1 MAALCHPWINLAAGK
16 LAALA
21 GLRALRH
28 LDLDLLGGNQIF
40 AGNAEPGGGDL
51 LDGRIPFGAVA
62 FLVLAALAGV
72 GLAAQTVHGNGKA
85 FMGFLG
91 QRAVAH
97 GGGLEAL
104 DDGVYVLYF
113 LDGDAGFGVVE
124 FQQAAQVHIVAAL
137 IGRGGGV
144 LLELAVVPRPD
155 RLLQK
160 VDSLGIVQVLL
171 RRASAAEFVGTH
183 AGQIHVNVQPQRVER
198 LLVAVFHVLL
208 DIVDGDAAHPADG
221 VGEVFVNDLFAD
233 AHRFKNLAAL
243 IGLDGGNAHLGG
255 DLHDTRQHR
264 LVVIVDG
271 GVKILFQQPVADQI
285 ADALLRQ
292 IRVDGAGAEAQKR
305 GKIMDKPG
313 FAAFQNQRHGGA
325 LAGANQIFG
334 HRADGQQTG
343 NGDMILVN
351 VPIGQN
357 QDVRAVP
364 ISPVNVHEQPVDGLF
379 QRGVFVVANGHGLH
393 LETGNVHGLD
403 FQQVRLRED
412 GVVDFQNLAVF
423 RVLLQQI
430 TLCAHV
436 YSGGCNDFLPQCVD
450 GRVRNLGKHLLE
462 ILEQRRAGVA
472 ENSQRSIAAHRAGGF
487 RAIFRHGEHD
497 GLQIL
502 VAVAEGLLEPHHFF
516 SGVGGYLPVGH
527 RQVGEVHQIPV
538 QPFAVGL
545 AAGVLRFQVF
555 IVHQLALHGIH
566 QQHLAGAQAV
576 LADDVL
582 LRDVQNAH
590 LAGKDQPSVV
600 GNVIAAGTQTVAVKD
615 RAHHVAVA
623 EQNGRGAVPRLQH
636 GSIILVKVLLLLIH
650 VPVVAPR
657 LRDGDHHR
665 QRQVHAVHDHEFQR
679 VIQHGGVGTALI
691 DNRQHLGH
699 IVL

>member
-1 MAALCHPWINLAAGK
+1 MRLRDAQLPWKSGVVDGGIDGRRARAAVKAGDQDDLRAGLGHAGGNGADARFAHQLDVDGGAAVGALQVIDQLRQIFNGIDIVMGRRGDQSHAGGGVAALCHPWINLAAGK

-21 GLRALRH
+21 GLCALRH

-40 AGNAEPGGGDL
+40 AGNAEPGGSDL
-51 LDGRIPFGAVA
+51 LDGGIPFGAVA

-104 DDGVYVLYF
+104 DDGVHPFHF
-113 LDGDAGFGVVE
+113 LNGDAGFGVVE

-137 IGRGGGV
+137 VGRGGGV

-171 RRASAAEFVGTH
+171 RRAPAAEFVGAH
-183 AGQIHVNVQPQRVER
+183 AGQIHVNVQPQGVEG
-198 LLVAVFHVLL
+198 LLVTVFHVLL

-233 AHRFKNLAAL
+233 AHRLENLAAL

-305 GKIMDKPG
+305 GKIMDKSR

-343 NGDMILVN
+343 NGDMILIN
-351 VPIGQN
+351 VPVGQN

-364 ISPVNVHEQPVDGLF
+364 VRPVNVHEQPVDGLF
-379 QRGVFVVANGHGLH
+379 QWGVFVVADGHRLH
-393 LETGNVHGLD
+393 LEAGNVHGLD
-403 FQQVRLRED
+403 FQQIRFRED
-412 GVVDFQNLAVF
+412 GVVDF
-423 RVLLQQI
+423 
-430 TLCAHV
+430 
-436 YSGGCNDFLPQCVD
+436 
-450 GRVRNLGKHLLE
+450 
-462 ILEQRRAGVA
+462 
-472 ENSQRSIAAHRAGGF
+472 
-487 RAIFRHGEHD
+487 
-497 GLQIL
+497 
-502 VAVAEGLLEPHHFF
+502 
-516 SGVGGYLPVGH
+516 
-527 RQVGEVHQIPV
+527 
-538 QPFAVGL
+538 
-545 AAGVLRFQVF
+545 
-555 IVHQLALHGIH
+555 
-566 QQHLAGAQAV
+566 
-576 LADDVL
+576 
-582 LRDVQNAH
+582 
-590 LAGKDQPSVV
+590 
-600 GNVIAAGTQTVAVKD
+600 
-615 RAHHVAVA
+615 
-623 EQNGRGAVPRLQH
+623 
-636 GSIILVKVLLLLIH
+636 
-650 VPVVAPR
+650 
-657 LRDGDHHR
+657 
-665 QRQVHAVHDHEFQR
+665 
-679 VIQHGGVGTALI
+679 
-691 DNRQHLGH
+691 
-699 IVL
+699 

>member
-1 MAALCHPWINLAAGK
+1 
-16 LAALA
+16 
-21 GLRALRH
+21 
-28 LDLDLLGGNQIF
+28 
-40 AGNAEPGGGDL
+40 
-51 LDGRIPFGAVA
+51 
-62 FLVLAALAGV
+62 
-72 GLAAQTVHGNGKA
+72 
-85 FMGFLG
+85 MGFLG

-104 DDGVYVLYF
+104 DDGLNALHF
-113 LDGDAGFGVVE
+113 LNGDAGFGVVE

-137 IGRGGGV
+137 VGRGGSV

-208 DIVDGDAAHPADG
+208 DIVDGNAAHPADG

-233 AHRFKNLAAL
+233 AHRLENLAAL

-255 DLHDTRQHR
+255 NFHDTRQHR

-271 GVKILFQQPVADQI
+271 GVEILFQQPVADQI

-351 VPIGQN
+351 VPVGQN

-364 ISPVNVHEQPVDGLF
+364 VRPVNVHEQPVDGLF

-412 GVVDFQNLAVF
+412 GVVDF
-423 RVLLQQI
+423 
-430 TLCAHV
+430 
-436 YSGGCNDFLPQCVD
+436 
-450 GRVRNLGKHLLE
+450 
-462 ILEQRRAGVA
+462 
-472 ENSQRSIAAHRAGGF
+472 
-487 RAIFRHGEHD
+487 
-497 GLQIL
+497 
-502 VAVAEGLLEPHHFF
+502 
-516 SGVGGYLPVGH
+516 
-527 RQVGEVHQIPV
+527 
-538 QPFAVGL
+538 
-545 AAGVLRFQVF
+545 
-555 IVHQLALHGIH
+555 
-566 QQHLAGAQAV
+566 
-576 LADDVL
+576 
-582 LRDVQNAH
+582 
-590 LAGKDQPSVV
+590 
-600 GNVIAAGTQTVAVKD
+600 
-615 RAHHVAVA
+615 
-623 EQNGRGAVPRLQH
+623 
-636 GSIILVKVLLLLIH
+636 
-650 VPVVAPR
+650 
-657 LRDGDHHR
+657 
-665 QRQVHAVHDHEFQR
+665 
-679 VIQHGGVGTALI
+679 
-691 DNRQHLGH
+691 
-699 IVL
+699 